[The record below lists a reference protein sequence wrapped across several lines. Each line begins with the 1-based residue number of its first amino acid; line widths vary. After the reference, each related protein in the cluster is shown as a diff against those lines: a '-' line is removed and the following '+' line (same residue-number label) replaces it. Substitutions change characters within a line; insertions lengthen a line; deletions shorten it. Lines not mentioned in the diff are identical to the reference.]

1 MTTIPSERGAKLDD
15 FLGDRATSTTWLA
28 QYRNHMRLNE
38 SRYSTQ
44 IEKVSVFLSYFKGPL
59 AGKWAERRMKE
70 YDADQDD
77 TNIAAANKRW
87 TTEASIINKF
97 KTDYAA
103 IDPTTAAR
111 TAIETIRQE
120 KDLASIDK
128 FITTF
133 DGYADDSEFD
143 EGSLLYFFKRG
154 LNPSL
159 LDRICMSYPI
169 PDTLAA
175 FKNRAVEMQHAYE
188 ARKAEKSN
196 WTQRT
201 HSSPSTYAPRA
212 PPQRAPAPAQ
222 DMGVPMDVDASRNPG
237 ALPNYPPLTRL
248 TPMEREILRKKGACF
263 RCRGPGHMSANCP
276 NRSGPSALV
285 PSRTIRTADT
295 SVAPAAIPTSSSD
308 TAPASSADAI
318 QQISNAANL
327 LRSLQGD
334 EKAQALAFLKDVA
347 GLDF

>member
-1 MTTIPSERGAKLDD
+1 MTTIPSERGARLDD
-15 FLGDRATSTTWLA
+15 FVGDRATSTTWLA
-28 QYRNHMRLNE
+28 QYRNHMRLNTA
-38 SRYSTQ
+38 RYSTE

-77 TNIAAANKRW
+77 ATISPANKRW
-87 TTEASIINKF
+87 TTQTSIIDKF
-97 KTDYAA
+97 KLDYAA

-120 KDLASIDK
+120 KELASIDK

-143 EGSLLYFFKRG
+143 DSSLLYFFKRG

-159 LDRICMSYPI
+159 LDRISMSYPI
-169 PDTLAA
+169 PDTLAT
-175 FKNRAVEMQHAYE
+175 FKTRAVEMQHAYE
-188 ARKAEKSN
+188 ARKAEKAN
-196 WTQRT
+196 WTQRA
-201 HSSPSTYAPRA
+201 HSSPSIYAPRA

-237 ALPNYPPLTRL
+237 ASPNYPPLVRL
-248 TPMEREILRKKGACF
+248 TPMEREILRRKGACF
-263 RCRGPGHMSANCP
+263 RCRGPGHMSRDCP
-276 NRSGPSALV
+276 NRSGPSAPT
-285 PSRTIRTADT
+285 PSRTIRAADT
-295 SVAPAAIPTSSSD
+295 SAVNTAVPTSSD
-308 TAPASSADAI
+308 TVPASSADAI

-327 LRSLQGD
+327 LRGLQGD
-334 EKAQALAFLKDVA
+334 DKAQALAFLKDVA